1 MQNKPYILTCPS
13 ICWLVGLAFG
23 LLVAVLLGMGFF
35 WGLITTLGLGVL
47 AALLLQSA
55 FCNGATQSTVTG
67 AQAGR
72 HPVQDQAHPEC
83 VPMAQ
88 GFAGTEATSDSAT
101 ATPQNTAVVADEAK
115 ADAVKVVAGKADSA
129 IAGASKADAV
139 KAEAAPAASISMPK
153 AKAPKA
159 VTKPAAKE
167 KAAAVKASPKVE
179 NVTAKPAIAKSTTSL
194 KAAAAKTAI
203 SKAVPKAAK
212 VPRATARPV
221 AADGKPEMLTAARGG
236 QADNLKEIKGVGP
249 KMEALLNRLGV
260 YHFDQIAGWRA
271 AEVAWVDEN
280 LEGFKGRVTRDAW
293 VAQTKI
299 LAAGGDSAFSKR
311 VDKGEVY

>member
-1 MQNKPYILTCPS
+1 
-13 ICWLVGLAFG
+13 LVGLAFG
-23 LLVAVLLGMGFF
+23 LLVAVLFEMGFF
-35 WGLITTLGLGVL
+35 WGLITTLCLGVL

-55 FCNGATQSTVTG
+55 FCNGATQSTVTN
-67 AQAGR
+67 AQAGP

-101 ATPQNTAVVADEAK
+101 AMPQNTAVVADEAK

-139 KAEAAPAASISMPK
+139 KAEAAPAASISISMPK

-159 VTKPAAKE
+159 VTKPAAKQ

-271 AEVAWVDEN
+271 AEVTWVDEN

-293 VAQTKI
+293 VARAKT